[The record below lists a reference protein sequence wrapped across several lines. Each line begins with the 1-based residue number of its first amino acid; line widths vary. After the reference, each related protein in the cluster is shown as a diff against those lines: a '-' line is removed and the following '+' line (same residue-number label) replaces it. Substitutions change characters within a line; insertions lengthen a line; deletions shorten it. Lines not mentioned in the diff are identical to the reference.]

1 MPRAI
6 WSGAI
11 SFGLV
16 NVPVKLYSAVSR
28 KTVRFHQLHDESG
41 VRIAQKRVDPSTG
54 EEVAYEDIVKG
65 YELSPDHYV
74 VITPEE
80 LESLDPVKTRSIDI
94 SDFVLLEQID
104 PLFFDHPYY
113 LAPAQGGTKAYELL
127 RGAMEDAG
135 KVAIG
140 KVVIRSKE
148 SLVAIRA
155 SGPVLTM
162 ETMLFADEVV
172 DPTSLDEIPVEDGKA
187 TKQELGMAQQLIDS
201 LSGDFEPEKYHDEY
215 RERVLELIERKA
227 QGEEIAV
234 QPAAEEPEKVPDL
247 MAALE
252 ASIKAVK
259 DRPDAA
265 GDGAP
270 KKKPARKRAPAKKP
284 ARAKAKK

>member
-16 NVPVKLYSAVSR
+16 NVPVKLYSSVSR
-28 KTVRFHQLHDESG
+28 KTVRFHQLHDDTG

-54 EEVAYEDIVKG
+54 EEVAYDHIVKG
-65 YELSPDHYV
+65 YELSPDSYV

-80 LESLDPVKTRSIDI
+80 LESLDPEKTRSIDI

-104 PLFFDHPYY
+104 PIYFDHPYY
-113 LAPAQGGTKAYELL
+113 LAPAQGGVKAYELL
-127 RGAMEDAG
+127 RQAMEGAG

-155 SGPVLTM
+155 NGPVLTM

-172 DPTSLDEIPVEDGKA
+172 DATSLDEIPVEDGKA
-187 TKQELGMAQQLIDS
+187 TKQELEMAQQLIAS
-201 LSGDFEPEKYHDEY
+201 LSTDFDPEKYQDEY
-215 RERVLELIERKA
+215 RERVLDLIERKA

-234 QPAAEEPEKVPDL
+234 QPAPEEPAKVPDL

-252 ASIKAVK
+252 ESIKAVK
-259 DRPDAA
+259 DRGEAA